1 MQVQNLNGVCT
12 TNINEIETSCI
23 RGFFSNSFDVIW
35 EVINEGSYVILQP
48 YVSSGVYTMGQ

>member
-1 MQVQNLNGVCT
+1 MGFVRQISMKL
-12 TNINEIETSCI
+12 ETSCI